1 VTAKRRRTKPAVVE
15 TTEERHQRIADEA
28 QHLLEGGV
36 WPDEIAQ
43 TLNYANAGNL
53 ATKLKSWGYTEL
65 GEKFQRVNFD
75 GLVSNHTRTNYER
88 RRGAAV

>member
-1 VTAKRRRTKPAVVE
+1 VTKRKSQGPEIE
-15 TTEERHQRIADEA
+15 TTEQRHQRVVEEA
-28 QHLLEGGV
+28 EHLLSLRV

-43 TLNYANAGNL
+43 KLNYANAGNL

-65 GEKFQRVNFD
+65 AEKFQRVNFD

>member
-1 VTAKRRRTKPAVVE
+1 VTKRKPKPTVVE
-15 TTEERHQRIADEA
+15 TTAERHQRIAEEA
-28 QHLLEGGV
+28 QHLLDMRE
-36 WPDEIAQ
+36 WPDTIAQ
-43 TLNYANAGNL
+43 KLGYANAGNL
-53 ATKLKSWGYTEL
+53 ATKLKAWGYVEL